1 MSFIGLGLSYL
12 SISLI
17 GNIYL
22 NIGLIFVLSIALGI
36 ISYNLHN
43 KNLLFT
49 LLDYISNIN
58 DLDFDLNQVEG
69 IPSEAI
75 DNIEKLYKNIRGSLK
90 TQVEISTEIFN
101 IVEELALSTSE
112 SLESTKLINSSMA
125 IADNNIVEQNT
136 MLKSTNQLSE
146 EIYSSMETIEG
157 EVNGKIEFISS
168 CILNTQS
175 KLQDVQLLEERI
187 LNSTNMVE
195 ESSIKIRDLRNYFD
209 EVVKFVDLINNISSQ
224 TTMLS
229 LNASIE
235 AARAGEEGRGFAIVA
250 AEVGKL
256 ASETENVSK
265 KIEEVIKS
273 LTLEINSISHSMNN
287 EMIYMAEN
295 SKIMKS
301 TNREFNTLVDT
312 LNLGMK
318 SLEDI
323 KDHTKE
329 NTKLTEEINL
339 NIEKIFESSDEI
351 TRQFANTNELVFQQ
365 HKKAENLNESAE
377 VIRSHVYNMQQFVV
391 GKAMEEKM
399 LTQAYQVRDYFINK
413 DNISDREISNLL
425 RDIGVDA
432 IYVTDSKGLVE
443 YTNEK
448 SAMGLDLYK
457 ADPTFLQFK
466 DKDIEYLVTP
476 IKKRV
481 EDGKLFKFLTV
492 SDSKGRLYEV
502 GLGLYSM
509 LNTI

>member
-1 MSFIGLGLSYL
+1 
-12 SISLI
+12 
-17 GNIYL
+17 
-22 NIGLIFVLSIALGI
+22 
-36 ISYNLHN
+36 
-43 KNLLFT
+43 
-49 LLDYISNIN
+49 
-58 DLDFDLNQVEG
+58 
-69 IPSEAI
+69 
-75 DNIEKLYKNIRGSLK
+75 
-90 TQVEISTEIFN
+90 
-101 IVEELALSTSE
+101 
-112 SLESTKLINSSMA
+112 
-125 IADNNIVEQNT
+125 
-136 MLKSTNQLSE
+136 
-146 EIYSSMETIEG
+146 
-157 EVNGKIEFISS
+157 
-168 CILNTQS
+168 
-175 KLQDVQLLEERI
+175 
-187 LNSTNMVE
+187 MVE